1 MPRTK
6 TFPPEVW
13 NQVIGELPQIY
24 LPPLLGV
31 SSQFHDI
38 TIRFLF
44 SSVKIYFIGG
54 ERGQKMLNTFYPDWM
69 EEVAHKLM
77 HKSWEILNHICQDPR
92 FAKVVK
98 SITVIAYSNG
108 LSIFEQSEDFYP
120 LFKIFKLTSFCFSD
134 RRECAFVRTKP
145 SNFSLDRRWTP
156 IW

>member
-13 NQVIGELPQIY
+13 NQVIEALPQAY

-38 TIRFLF
+38 VIRFLF

-54 ERGQKMLNTFYPDWM
+54 ERGLGMLNIFDLDWM
-69 EEVAHKLM
+69 NDVALKLM
-77 HKSWEILNHICQDPR
+77 RKSWEILNHICQDPR

-108 LSIFEQSEDFYP
+108 LSIFERSEDFY
-120 LFKIFKLTSFCFSD
+120 
-134 RRECAFVRTKP
+134 
-145 SNFSLDRRWTP
+145 SLLN
-156 IW
+156 I